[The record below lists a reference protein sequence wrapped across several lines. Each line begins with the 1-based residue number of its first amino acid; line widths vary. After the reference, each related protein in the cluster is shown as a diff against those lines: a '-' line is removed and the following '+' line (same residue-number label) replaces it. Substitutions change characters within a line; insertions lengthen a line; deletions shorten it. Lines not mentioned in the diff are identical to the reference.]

1 MSETLIKPSMYLL
14 KCSGSWVGGYNGK
27 NSFPEVFRKKGVL
40 KNLAKFTVK
49 HLLQSLL
56 FNEVADLRPIL
67 RTSVL
72 ENSFRRLL
80 LYF

>member
-1 MSETLIKPSMYLL
+1 MYLL

-49 HLLQSLL
+49 HLPQSLL
-56 FNEVADLRPIL
+56 FNKVAEAYFKN
-67 RTSVL
+67 TC
-72 ENSFRRLL
+72 FREQLQETASIFL
-80 LYF
+80 IEI